1 MAAQCNFS
9 LVWNLISEV
18 CLGKP
23 GNPCA
28 TATCWKEQRQRP
40 LSASSDLG
48 STASTGHQKQK
59 YQRRCH
65 CLNLPGKYSHGVL
78 LLSALPHLCQCHWTS
93 GSDTSGWSFP
103 WEQTEQEAMRVVFQK
118 PSCVFQKGDTHTKLF
133 PVQHFRQF
141 LGWRI
146 IKECQIYVR
155 WWGHKTC
162 HGEGPHGASGTL
174 SMRQW
179 SSSEAQ
185 IQAFCKPNSAPQIQE
200 HRHTMTTHYFPP
212 IS

>member
-65 CLNLPGKYSHGVL
+65 CLNLQANTHMECFCYQLCPTCANVIEHQVQIPQAGVSL
-78 LLSALPHLCQCHWTS
+78 GNKQSRKQWELFFKNPAVFSKKEIHIQNSSLCSIS
-93 GSDTSGWSFP
+93 GSSW
-103 WEQTEQEAMRVVFQK
+103 V
-118 PSCVFQKGDTHTKLF
+118 
-133 PVQHFRQF
+133 
-141 LGWRI
+141 
-146 IKECQIYVR
+146 
-155 WWGHKTC
+155 
-162 HGEGPHGASGTL
+162 GE
-174 SMRQW
+174 
-179 SSSEAQ
+179 
-185 IQAFCKPNSAPQIQE
+185 
-200 HRHTMTTHYFPP
+200 
-212 IS
+212 